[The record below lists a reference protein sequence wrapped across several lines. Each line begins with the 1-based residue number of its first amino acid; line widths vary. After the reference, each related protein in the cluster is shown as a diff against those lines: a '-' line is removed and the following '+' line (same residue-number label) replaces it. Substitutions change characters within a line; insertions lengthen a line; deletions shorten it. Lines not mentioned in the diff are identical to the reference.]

1 MSDGWLELDKSAVFF
16 AREMMMMM
24 GGRERI

>member
-1 MSDGWLELDKSAVFF
+1 MPRLLGDWKGF

-24 GGRERI
+24 MMMMVA